1 MGVRQLLELGGR
13 VAVVT
18 GGSRG
23 LGLQIAE
30 GLGEMGAKLVIT
42 ARKPEE
48 LAQAQAHLQGLG
60 AEVQVVPLDIA
71 RSGAAATLVDAAVER
86 FGRIDILVNNAGA
99 TWGAR
104 AEEHPAEAW
113 AKVMDLNLNGLFALT
128 QEVARRCL
136 LPQGWGRIINVS
148 SVAGLGASPP
158 EVLCAAAYHASKGA
172 VVNLTRALAAEWGGR
187 GITVNGICPG
197 FFHSKMADKIIERS
211 QELLLRLTPRGQLGG
226 EDDLKGLAVL
236 LASGAAAHINGQN
249 IAVDGGMSVL

>member
-1 MGVRQLLELGGR
+1 MGVRQLFELHQR
-13 VAVVT
+13 VALIT

-30 GLGEMGAKLVIT
+30 ALGEMGARVAIT
-42 ARKPEE
+42 ARKQDE
-48 LAQAQAHLQGLG
+48 LDRAQAHLQALG
-60 AEVQVVPLDIA
+60 IEVLTVSSDVA
-71 RSGAAATLVDAAVER
+71 RPGSAAALVDAVLAR
-86 FGRIDILVNNAGA
+86 YGQIDILVNNAGA
-99 TWGAR
+99 TWGAA
-104 AEEHPAEAW
+104 AEDHPAEAW
-113 AKVMDLNLNGLFALT
+113 AKVIDLNLNGLFALT

-136 LPQGWGRIINVS
+136 LPQGKGRIINVS

-158 EVLCAAAYHASKGA
+158 EVLRAAAYHASKGA

-211 QELLLRLTPRGQLGG
+211 HELLTRLTPRGQMGG
-226 EDDLKGLAVL
+226 EEDLKGLAVL
-236 LASGAAAHINGQN
+236 LASDASAHINGQN

>member
-1 MGVRQLLELGGR
+1 MGVRQLFELSGR

-30 GLGEMGAKLVIT
+30 GLAEMGAKLVIT
-42 ARKPEE
+42 ARKAEE
-48 LAQAQAHLQGLG
+48 LAQAQAHLEGQG
-60 AEVQVVPLDIA
+60 AEVLAVPLDIA
-71 RSGAAATLVDAAVER
+71 KPGAASTLVDAALAR

-104 AEEHPAEAW
+104 AEEHPPEAW
-113 AKVMDLNLNGLFALT
+113 TKVIDLNLNALFALT

-136 LPQGWGRIINVS
+136 LPQGKGRIINVS

-197 FFHSKMADKIIERS
+197 FFSSKMADKIIERS
-211 QELLLRLTPRGQLGG
+211 HELLTRLTPRGQMGG
-226 EDDLKGLAVL
+226 EEDLKGLAVL
-236 LASGAAAHINGQN
+236 LASDASAHINGQN

>member
-1 MGVRQLLELGGR
+1 MGVREMLDLGGR

-30 GLGEMGAKLVIT
+30 GLGEMGAKIAIT

-48 LAQAQAHLQGLG
+48 LDKAKAHLEGQGI
-60 AEVQVVPLDIA
+60 EVVAVPSDIA
-71 RSGAAATLVDAAVER
+71 RPEAPKGLVDVVLER

-104 AEEHPAEAW
+104 AEEHPLEAW
-113 AKVMDLNLNGLFALT
+113 AKVIDLNLNGLFALT

-136 LPQGWGRIINVS
+136 LPQGRGRIINVS

-197 FFHSKMADKIIERS
+197 FFHSKMADRIIERS
-211 QELLLRLTPRGQLGG
+211 EELLLRLTPRGQLGG
-226 EDDLKGLAVL
+226 EEDLKGLAVL
-236 LASGAAAHINGQN
+236 LASDASAHINGQN

>member
-1 MGVRQLLELGGR
+1 MGVRQMLDLSGR
-13 VAVVT
+13 VAVIT

-30 GLGEMGAKLVIT
+30 GLGEMGAKIAIT

-48 LAQAQAHLQGLG
+48 LDKAKAHLEAQGI
-60 AEVQVVPLDIA
+60 EVIAVPSDIA
-71 RSGAAATLVDAAVER
+71 RPEAAKGLVDVVLAG
-86 FGRIDILVNNAGA
+86 FGQIDILVNNAGA

-104 AEEHPAEAW
+104 AEEHPLVAW
-113 AKVMDLNLNGLFALT
+113 AKVIDLNLNGLFALT

-136 LPQGWGRIINVS
+136 LAQGRDRVINVS

-158 EVLCAAAYHASKGA
+158 ELLCAAAYHASKGA

-211 QELLLRLTPRGQLGG
+211 EELLLRLTPRGQLGG
-226 EDDLKGLAVL
+226 DEDLKGLAVL
-236 LASGAAAHINGQN
+236 LASDASAHINGQN